1 MIEKGLVKGGSLD
14 NAVIIKGDEVV
25 NPGGLRFPDEMA
37 RHKILDLIGD
47 LSLVPPFSA
56 HVIAVRSGH
65 GSNNAFAKQLLNQI
79 KMENS

>member
-14 NAVIIKGDEVV
+14 NAVIIKKDAVV
-25 NPGGLRFPDEMA
+25 NPDGLRYPDEMV
-37 RHKILDLIGD
+37 RHKVLDLIGD
-47 LSLVPPFSA
+47 LSLVPPFLA

-65 GSNNAFAKQLLNQI
+65 ASNNAFAKELFNHI